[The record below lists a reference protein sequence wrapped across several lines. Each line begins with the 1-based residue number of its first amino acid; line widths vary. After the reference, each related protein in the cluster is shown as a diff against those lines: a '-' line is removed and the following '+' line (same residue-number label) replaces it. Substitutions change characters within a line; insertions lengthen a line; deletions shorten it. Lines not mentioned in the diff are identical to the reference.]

1 MQKQLAK
8 FGATFASVSLVATLF
23 SPVALAET
31 LEISGNGN
39 GSDNTIIVKEPT
51 ITVVEQSNESL
62 ILTAAFSSASTG
74 GNTANGNTGGDV
86 DVTSGDAK
94 ATTKVTVTG
103 SSNEATL
110 PDPCGCEAAPPD
122 VLISG
127 NGNNSTNLVKVKKP
141 TVTLVGQYNASFVG
155 TLAKSKAKTG
165 WNTANGNTGGTTNV
179 TSGDATSR
187 TRVRVTGSTN
197 TLNP

>member
-1 MQKQLAK
+1 MQKIMTKL
-8 FGATFASVSLVATLF
+8 SVGFVSATLVMTVGA
-23 SPVALAET
+23 PVAFAET

-51 ITVVEQSNESL
+51 ITVVEQTNESL
-62 ILTAAFSSASTG
+62 ILTGAFSSASTG

-86 DVTSGDAK
+86 TVTSGDAK

-110 PDPCGCEAAPPD
+110 PDPCGCEAQPPD

-127 NGNNSTNLVKVKKP
+127 NGNGSTNLVKVKKP
-141 TVTLVGQYNASFVG
+141 TVTLVGQSNAQFVG

-165 WNTANGNTGGTTNV
+165 WNTANGNTGGTTDV

>member
-8 FGATFASVSLVATLF
+8 FGATIATLSLVATLNA
-23 SPVALAET
+23 PVAFAEN

-39 GSDNTIIVKEPT
+39 GSDNTIIVEEPT
-51 ITVVEQSNESL
+51 VTVVEQENHSL
-62 ILTAAFSSASTG
+62 ILTGAFSSASTG

-86 DVTSGDAK
+86 TVESGDAK

-110 PDPCGCEAAPPD
+110 PDPCGCEATPPD

-127 NGNNSTNLVKVKKP
+127 NGNNSINLVKVKKP
-141 TVTLVGQYNASFVG
+141 TVTVVGQGNAQFIG
-155 TLAKSKAKTG
+155 TLAGAKAKTG
-165 WNTANGNTGGTTNV
+165 WNTANGNTGGSTTL
-179 TSGDATSR
+179 TSGNATAR
-187 TRVRVTGSTN
+187 TRVRVTGSSN
-197 TLNP
+197 TLH